1 MKIVQAAGWF
11 YPDSL
16 GGTERYVDLLARHL
30 RQAGHDVFVAAPD
43 AQTSAPREYEYEG
56 LRVFRYPIPARPT
69 RDEAQGR
76 ARARGAEHFDAW
88 LERQRPDVVHFHTF
102 VTGLGL
108 DEVHAAKEVG
118 ARVIVTTHSAS
129 LGYVCQ
135 RGTMMRWGVSLC
147 DAVAEPVKCASCEL
161 QHRGVP
167 KPVARIAGHLP
178 SIVSSRSR
186 FVPGRAG
193 TLLSMPALIEWNQ
206 ARQRELMQTVDRFVV
221 LTQWGFDALI
231 ANGAPPEKLM
241 LNRLG
246 IDDVAGAAKEA
257 YRGLPVKAG
266 FLGRFESIKG
276 AQVLARAC
284 RSLPP
289 DCAITI
295 EFRGPI
301 ASADERRVHE
311 AMRSTVAGDPRVSF
325 APAVRPSEAAR
336 ILAGYDVLVCPSLVV
351 EGGPTVALE
360 AMAVGTPVI
369 ASALGGIAEVVEDTR
384 NGRLLP
390 PGDSMA
396 LAAALADVAREPA
409 VLARWRAAFPSI
421 RTMCQVVQ
429 DYRALYDAV
438 AVA

>member
-1 MKIVQAAGWF
+1 VKIVQAAGWF

-16 GGTERYVDLLARHL
+16 GGTERYVDVLARHL
-30 RQAGHDVFVAAPD
+30 RQTGHDVLVAAPD
-43 AQTSAPREYEYEG
+43 AQSSAPREYEYEG
-56 LRVFRYPIPARPT
+56 LPVFRYPIPAQPT
-69 RDEAQGR
+69 RDEVQGR
-76 ARARGAEHFDAW
+76 TRTRGAKHFDTW
-88 LERQRPDVVHFHTF
+88 LERQHPDVVHFHTF

-108 DEVHAAKEVG
+108 DEVRAAKAVG

-147 DAVAEPVKCASCEL
+147 DAVAEPAKCSSCEL
-161 QHRGVP
+161 QHRGMP
-167 KPVARIAGHLP
+167 KPAAWIAGHLP
-178 SIVSSRSR
+178 STISSRSR

-193 TLLSMPALIEWNQ
+193 TLLSMPSLIDWNQ
-206 ARQRELMQTVDRFVV
+206 ARQRELMRTVDRFVV
-221 LTQWGFDALI
+221 LTRWGFDALI
-231 ANGAPPEKLM
+231 ANGAPPDKLM

-246 IDDVAGAAKEA
+246 IACVAGAVKEA
-257 YRGLPVKAG
+257 SRGWPIKAG

-295 EFRGPI
+295 EFRGPV
-301 ASADERRVHE
+301 ASADEQRIHE
-311 AMRSTVAGDPRVSF
+311 AVRSTIAGDPRVTF

-336 ILAGYDVLVCPSLVV
+336 VLAGYDVLVCPSLVV

-369 ASALGGIAEVVEDTR
+369 ASALGGIAEVVEDGR
-384 NGRLLP
+384 NGRLVP
-390 PGDSMA
+390 PGDFTA

-409 VLARWRAAFPSI
+409 ALARWRAAFPPI
-421 RTMCQVVQ
+421 RTMSEVAR

-438 AVA
+438 AVE

>member
-16 GGTERYVDLLARHL
+16 GGTERYVDVLARHL
-30 RQAGHDVFVAAPD
+30 RQAGHDVLVAAPD
-43 AQTSAPREYEYEG
+43 AQISAPREYEYEG
-56 LRVFRYPIPARPT
+56 LPVFRYPIPARPT
-69 RDEAQGR
+69 RDEVQGR
-76 ARARGAEHFDAW
+76 TRTRGAEYFDAW
-88 LERQRPDVVHFHTF
+88 LGRQHPDLVHFHTF

-108 DEVHAAKEVG
+108 DEVRAAKAVG

-129 LGYVCQ
+129 LGYICQ

-147 DAVAEPVKCASCEL
+147 DAVAEPAKCASCEL

-167 KPVARIAGHLP
+167 KPAAWIAGHLP
-178 SIVSSRSR
+178 SIISSRSR

-193 TLLSMPALIEWNQ
+193 TLVSMPGLIEWNQ
-206 ARQRELMQTVDRFVV
+206 ARQRELMRAVDRFVV
-221 LTQWGFDALI
+221 LTRWGFDALI
-231 ANGAPPEKLM
+231 ANGAPPDKLM

-246 IDDVAGAAKEA
+246 IACVAGAAKEA
-257 YRGLPVKAG
+257 NRGLPVRAG
-266 FLGRFESIKG
+266 FLSRFESIKG
-276 AQVLARAC
+276 ARVLARAC

-295 EFRGPI
+295 EFRGPV
-301 ASADERRVHE
+301 ASAEERRIHE
-311 AMRSTVAGDPRVSF
+311 AVRSTIACDPRVSF
-325 APAVRPSEAAR
+325 APAVQPSEAAR
-336 ILAGYDVLVCPSLVV
+336 VLAEYDVLLCPSLVV

-369 ASALGGIAEVVEDTR
+369 ASALGGIAEIVEDGR
-384 NGRLLP
+384 NGRLVP
-390 PGDSMA
+390 PGDFMA

-409 VLARWRAAFPSI
+409 VLARWRAALPPI
-421 RTMCQVVQ
+421 RTMYEVAQ

-438 AVA
+438 A